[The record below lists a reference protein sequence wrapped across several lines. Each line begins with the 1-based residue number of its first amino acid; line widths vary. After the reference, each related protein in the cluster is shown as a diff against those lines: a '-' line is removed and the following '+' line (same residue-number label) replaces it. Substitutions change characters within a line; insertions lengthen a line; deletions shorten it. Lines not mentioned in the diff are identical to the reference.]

1 MWHAVQ
7 GPVLTWS
14 MKWKRTLKRSA
25 LVVVVLLLA
34 WFQFAYWS
42 STNDCQQSVLP
53 GGERMKAIKFCEYG
67 PPNVLRVE
75 EIQKPVPKD
84 NELLV
89 RVRTASLNFI
99 DAGLVRG
106 PSVLRF
112 MSGLRKPKFTGFG
125 RDFAGVV
132 EATGKDVNEFKPG
145 DEVFGVKWGALAEY
159 VCVRKDRMALKP
171 ANITFEQAGAV
182 GLAGLT
188 ALQGLRT
195 GKIHAGQK
203 VLINGASGGVGTFA
217 VQIAKAF
224 DTEVTAVCST
234 RNLEM
239 AQTLGADH
247 VIDYTKEDFTK
258 REERYDLIFDNVNN
272 HSFSERRHVLNP
284 GGVCVLAGIGSAGLH
299 KGQLA
304 RIAGNFTAA
313 WRSRFVEQK
322 FKSYVT
328 ASNQADLKF
337 LSDLLAQGKVTPFV
351 EKTYSLDQT
360 ADALRYFEEGHA
372 RGKLVIK
379 IAAVVTGMGELTSDE
394 YVRATGLWAAETT
407 HSIGLTREVNH

>member
-1 MWHAVQ
+1 
-7 GPVLTWS
+7 
-14 MKWKRTLKRSA
+14 MKWKRILKRSA
-25 LVVVVLLLA
+25 LVVVVLLFV
-34 WFQFAYWS
+34 WFQVAYWS
-42 STNDCQQSVLP
+42 STNDCQRSIPP

-67 PPNVLRVE
+67 PPDILKLEEVE
-75 EIQKPVPKD
+75 KPVPKD
-84 NELLV
+84 DELLI
-89 RVRTASLNFI
+89 RVRAASLNFI

-106 PSVLRF
+106 PSVLRL

-132 EATGKDVNEFKPG
+132 EVVGKDVIEFKPG
-145 DEVFGVKWGALAEY
+145 DEVFGVRWGALAEY
-159 VCVRKDRMALKP
+159 VCVRKDRVALKP

-195 GKIHAGQK
+195 GRIHAGQK

-234 RNLEM
+234 RNMEI

-247 VIDYTKEDFTK
+247 VIDYTK

-272 HSFSERRHVLNP
+272 HSFSERRHLLKA
-284 GGVCVLAGIGSAGLH
+284 GGICVLAGIGSAGLH
-299 KGQLA
+299 KGQLG

-313 WRSRFVEQK
+313 WRSRFVDQK
-322 FKSYVT
+322 FESYVT
-328 ASNQADLKF
+328 TSNQADLKF
-337 LSDLLAQGKVTPFV
+337 LSDLMAEGKVTPFV

-379 IAAVVTGMGELTSDE
+379 ISAVVTSTGELTSDKCAL
-394 YVRATGLWAAETT
+394 ATGLRPAQTVR
-407 HSIGLTREVNH
+407 SVGRTREMNR